1 MMPHLKLATGG
12 SVPPSPARATLAAA
26 IAAVRGAEA
35 EAEKAATAVSRAG
48 TMVETAE
55 TALAEAGAAVNRAR
69 DGLAARLTAAATSG
83 HAAEAADDALRSARA
98 RHAEATDNLEAARS
112 ALRAVGEAEES
123 ARGAL
128 EDASRRRDH
137 AAKAVLMEAAEQMLS
152 DAIALRD
159 QMVRNACV
167 LAHLH
172 RERGSDADADLMAR
186 IENFLASP
194 LGFGGFATALSGPLA
209 APVIEPWRQ
218 ALDDLR
224 HNANAPLPG
233 AA

>member
-55 TALAEAGAAVNRAR
+55 TALAEADAAVNRAR

-83 HAAEAADDALRSARA
+83 RAAEAADDALRSARA
-98 RHAEATDNLEAARS
+98 RHAEATDTLEAARS
-112 ALRAVGEAEES
+112 ALRAVGEAEE
-123 ARGAL
+123 RVRTAL
-128 EDASRRRDH
+128 EEATRRRD
-137 AAKAVLMEAAEQMLS
+137 AAANAVLIEGAEQLLAE
-152 DAIALRD
+152 AISLRD
-159 QMVRNACV
+159 QMVRAACA
-167 LAHLH
+167 LNFMRRCA
-172 RERGSDADADLMAR
+172 SDDDAGLTAR
-186 IENFLASP
+186 IDQFLATP
-194 LGFGGFATALSGPLA
+194 LGPDGFATALSGPLA

-224 HNANAPLPG
+224 RNANAPLPG